1 MMMPAQPVPDKS
13 IVKLS
18 FFHPKALHSFTA
30 DALEWR
36 EKKRGQEEDK
46 RLMVKQQEEKWL
58 EAKLLAQKYQHE
70 EKRLE
75 AGLREVEWLEEN
87 QRQDAKQLEG
97 RRRRKAWSRDR
108 TANNR

>member
-30 DALEWR
+30 NALEWR
-36 EKKRGQEEDK
+36 EKKWGQEEDK
-46 RLMVKQQEEKWL
+46 QLTVKQREEKWL
-58 EAKLLAQKYQHE
+58 EAKLLAQKYQYE

-75 AGLREVEWLEEN
+75 AELREAERLDEN
-87 QRQDAKQLEG
+87 RRRDAKQLEG

-108 TANNR
+108 AANNR